1 MEHLL
6 NVYAA
11 RHARG
16 AVADFLGYC
25 EVEYG
30 QASGKLSEGV
40 WLVRHHLCNLSR
52 ATCDLQ
58 ILSTP
63 PRDDGAWLWCNRLT
77 ARMFLA
83 LSTKEMWTQLGQT
96 GLNSCRLAQVWRYE
110 GARTLAAYLR
120 RRDCVPALAR
130 DLGVPAEAVAA
141 TVLRHILEG
150 LTVRAAPSQPLALR
164 SLRGGRDSTRRTA
177 QAS

>member
-40 WLVRHHLCNLSR
+40 WLVRHHLCNLPQ

-58 ILSTP
+58 VPSTP
-63 PRDDGAWLWCNRLT
+63 PRDDGAWLWCNHSS
-77 ARMFLA
+77 ARMYL
-83 LSTKEMWTQLGQT
+83 QLLT
-96 GLNSCRLAQVWRYE
+96 GKKRGHSWGNRAEVTPA
-110 GARTLAAYLR
+110 GA
-120 RRDCVPALAR
+120 
-130 DLGVPAEAVAA
+130 GVAV
-141 TVLRHILEG
+141 
-150 LTVRAAPSQPLALR
+150 
-164 SLRGGRDSTRRTA
+164 
-177 QAS
+177 

>member
-40 WLVRHHLCNLSR
+40 WLVRDHPCSLPQ
-52 ATCDLQ
+52 ATCDRQ
-58 ILSTP
+58 IMSTSP
-63 PRDDGAWLWCNRLT
+63 CNDRVWLWCGHSV
-77 ARMFLA
+77 ARVCLA
-83 LSTKEMWTQLGQT
+83 LSTRDVVTAWVT
-96 GLNSCRLAQVWRYE
+96 GLYLRRLAQVWRYE

-150 LTVRAAPSQPLALR
+150 LTVRAAPPQPQHDRHHMGVACCLLSMPPERA
-164 SLRGGRDSTRRTA
+164 
-177 QAS
+177 